1 MFADDAAAAEALAC
15 ADACGVNLSD
25 ALANL
30 TDRAFMI
37 VIQDFQDPY
46 TLNVKQLMK
55 CCVEEITP
63 DGRLIPFCAYNSVGY
78 REQVR
83 EQMSGVRVADVVPN
97 ALPLRPILV
106 DSPYGSKLARNGRN
120 TSADTRSALDQTD
133 VRRRV
138 R

>member
-1 MFADDAAAAEALAC
+1 LAC
-15 ADACGVNLSD
+15 ADACGVNLPD

-83 EQMSGVRVADVVPN
+83 EQLSGVPVADVVPN
-97 ALPLRPILV
+97 ARPLQRVLA
-106 DSPYGSKLARNGRN
+106 DSAYGSKVARNGRAGPAGSG
-120 TSADTRSALDQTD
+120 SAPDQTN